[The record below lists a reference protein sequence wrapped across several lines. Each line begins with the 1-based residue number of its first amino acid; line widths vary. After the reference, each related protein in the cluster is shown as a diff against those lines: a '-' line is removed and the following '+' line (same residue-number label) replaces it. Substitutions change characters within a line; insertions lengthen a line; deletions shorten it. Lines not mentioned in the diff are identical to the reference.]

1 VEADITH
8 IGIRAHDFRI
18 AHNENYNL
26 IRPAVKTAAEEPF
39 EQVVI
44 FTNADARN
52 DSEQGE
58 LWWKYSKY
66 LDIPKTPD
74 RLFLPPGALLLLK
87 SGEKST

>member
-44 FTNADARN
+44 FTNAEAGGPAA
-52 DSEQGE
+52 QGE

-66 LDIPKTPD
+66 LDIPKIPD
-74 RLFLPPGALLLLK
+74 RLFIPPDALLLLK
-87 SGEKST
+87 SN